1 MAGLRDR
8 KKQEAR
14 HRIITAAAALIAE
27 QGLDVTTMEEIAATA
42 NVSVGTVYNYFGTKS
57 ALLLA
62 GIQEDT
68 DLMLEAGRAV
78 LDDPDPDP
86 LTAIKRLSH
95 IYLDELTSWDR
106 RLLRE
111 VMIAAVESM
120 GGGELSAELARQDQR
135 LIEQMAQLLAHYHDQ
150 GKLAQQVDPLEAVM
164 VLFAVF
170 ALQLFMFL
178 SFAPNQISDL
188 HTQIDRQLELVF
200 TGIAKANSE

>member
-95 IYLDELTSWDR
+95 IYR
-106 RLLRE
+106 RR
-111 VMIAAVESM
+111 
-120 GGGELSAELARQDQR
+120 
-135 LIEQMAQLLAHYHDQ
+135 
-150 GKLAQQVDPLEAVM
+150 
-164 VLFAVF
+164 
-170 ALQLFMFL
+170 
-178 SFAPNQISDL
+178 
-188 HTQIDRQLELVF
+188 
-200 TGIAKANSE
+200 

>member
-1 MAGLRDR
+1 
-8 KKQEAR
+8 
-14 HRIITAAAALIAE
+14 
-27 QGLDVTTMEEIAATA
+27 
-42 NVSVGTVYNYFGTKS
+42 
-57 ALLLA
+57 
-62 GIQEDT
+62 
-68 DLMLEAGRAV
+68 
-78 LDDPDPDP
+78 
-86 LTAIKRLSH
+86 
-95 IYLDELTSWDR
+95 
-106 RLLRE
+106 
-111 VMIAAVESM
+111 M